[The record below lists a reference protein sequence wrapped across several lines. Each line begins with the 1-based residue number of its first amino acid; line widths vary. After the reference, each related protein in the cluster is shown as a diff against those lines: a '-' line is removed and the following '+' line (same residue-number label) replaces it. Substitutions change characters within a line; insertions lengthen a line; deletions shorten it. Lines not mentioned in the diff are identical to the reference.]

1 MSFFPGCVHVPLV
14 ERLHQSSGSIH
25 ISAFFVWVL
34 LFTAVLA
41 FVVSLFP
48 GEEGR
53 RLTFRERVAD
63 KVAEFGGSLAFVS
76 TFAAVQ
82 DNHKATHGRRTPP
95 LCD

>member
-1 MSFFPGCVHVPLV
+1 MFRSLNASTSPLG
-14 ERLHQSSGSIH
+14 LIH

-34 LFTAVLA
+34 LFIAVLA

-53 RLTFRERVAD
+53 RLTFGERVAD
-63 KVAEFGGSLAFVS
+63 KVAEFGGSWTFVS

-82 DNHKATHGRRTPP
+82 GNHRATRGRRTPP